1 MYDKKANH
9 VAKMLEL
16 SEQHIAAQHDEER
29 KQKQRKAELKK
40 KWDTIHDKRETE
52 RRERRERQERK
63 QQQEN
68 ERIAREAERWYICF
82 TRL

>member
-52 RRERRERQERK
+52 RREESERSERNARNVNDSLEMRRSD
-63 QQQEN
+63 
-68 ERIAREAERWYICF
+68 
-82 TRL
+82 

>member
-29 KQKQRKAELKK
+29 KQQERKRELKK
-40 KWDTIHDKRETE
+40 KWDTIHDKR
-52 RRERRERQERK
+52 
-63 QQQEN
+63 
-68 ERIAREAERWYICF
+68 
-82 TRL
+82 